1 MANVLVLN
9 NRYLGKGDDA
19 LGEKLMGGFLRKIWS
34 QETKPRTIIF
44 YNSAVLLLAEGSSTL
59 DALNGLYEAGVD
71 LIACGTCCSFFDIS
85 NKLAVG
91 RISDMTEIASLI
103 TTSDSVVTV

>member
-59 DALNGLYEAGVD
+59 DALHGLYEGGVD

-91 RISDMTEIASLI
+91 RITDMTEIASLI